1 MAAAI
6 FFVCKFYKK
15 WIDREIFELFS
26 TQDTTKKVKVTGIEL
41 KRFISCLKGSE
52 PEWSNPHI

>member
-1 MAAAI
+1 MYEMHTINSDYVIIQVAAAS

-26 TQDTTKKVKVTGIEL
+26 T
-41 KRFISCLKGSE
+41 
-52 PEWSNPHI
+52 